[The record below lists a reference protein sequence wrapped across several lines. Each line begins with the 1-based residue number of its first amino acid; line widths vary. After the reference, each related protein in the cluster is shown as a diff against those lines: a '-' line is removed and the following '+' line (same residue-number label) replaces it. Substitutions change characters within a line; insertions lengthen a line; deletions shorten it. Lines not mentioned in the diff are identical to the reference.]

1 MLYPLSYGGNPQN
14 GAVRAYPTTG
24 RLSLMA
30 RVLVA
35 DDTSSIRFLIRT
47 NLEIAGFEVDEATD
61 GQNCLDLLHGDAPLP
76 DLLTVDVMMPRRDG
90 LSTVR
95 ALRAHPRTKDLPIV
109 MVTTQGQAADVQR
122 GMDAGVNAYI
132 TKPFDPDHLVETV
145 RTLIGGR
152 PLG

>member
-1 MLYPLSYGGNPQN
+1 
-14 GAVRAYPTTG
+14 
-24 RLSLMA
+24 MA
-30 RVLVA
+30 RVLVV

-47 NLEIAGFEVDEATD
+47 NLEIAGFEVAEATD